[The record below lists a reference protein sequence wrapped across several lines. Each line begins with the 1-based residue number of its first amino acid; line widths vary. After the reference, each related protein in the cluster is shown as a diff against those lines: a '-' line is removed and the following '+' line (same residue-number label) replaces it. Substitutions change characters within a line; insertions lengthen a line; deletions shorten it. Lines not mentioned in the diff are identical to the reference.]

1 MKFLEQDTYGFEYLE
16 SHESKTSNR
25 WHFEVEMKKIWL
37 IEARLRKEHDNTMML
52 NSIQN
57 WGYLP

>member
-1 MKFLEQDTYGFEYLE
+1 MVLNIWKVMNPRLQMDGI
-16 SHESKTSNR
+16 
-25 WHFEVEMKKIWL
+25 FEVEMRKIWL
-37 IEARLRKEHDNTMML
+37 IEARLRKEHSNTVTL